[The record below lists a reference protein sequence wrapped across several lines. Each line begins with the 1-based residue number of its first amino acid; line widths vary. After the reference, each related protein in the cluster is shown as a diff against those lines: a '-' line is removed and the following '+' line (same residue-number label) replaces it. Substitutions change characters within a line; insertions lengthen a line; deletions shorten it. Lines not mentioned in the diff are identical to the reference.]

1 MVIHLEECSQEI
13 QYFQKRIHAAIKD
26 PAYSLTDRKCRLVKS
41 CHFITS
47 VCFNR
52 SERMTTGV
60 RQTTTEVLGS
70 EELHVSGKSD
80 IGLGHTAGMKLII
93 MSQIG
98 TC

>member
-1 MVIHLEECSQEI
+1 
-13 QYFQKRIHAAIKD
+13 
-26 PAYSLTDRKCRLVKS
+26 
-41 CHFITS
+41 
-47 VCFNR
+47 
-52 SERMTTGV
+52 MTTGV

-80 IGLGHTAGMKLII
+80 IGLGHTVGMKLII